1 MLDTSG
7 NICDTSCMN
16 IQRTITIKIEN
27 DTDLTNTLYAFREV
41 QHALSETCYNHGEPL
56 NAVAL
61 QRACYHSIKGTLNAQ
76 MTISAMRLVA
86 GAYSSAKSNKKP
98 VTRPFLFKKVRALF
112 LIGNRDRDAGFRQ
125 DGTLSIWTLAG
136 RKRLTYTVPANFQ
149 DTFKNAVEIDSLT
162 VIERDGCLLG
172 RVTVTL
178 DAPPPQGINP
188 VGIDLNE
195 TNALAAVDPDGNTLF
210 VSGKSVKVK
219 NRRTTKTRARVQ
231 AKHATLKAEKKD
243 TRSVRRLL
251 KRLGRKQRN
260 RTRTFAQQTAKQL
273 VDFAPVNAVL
283 VFEDL
288 HIPQPQKGKVKGVAL
303 RRRLSLWQHGLIR
316 ECVTNKAQERGM
328 MVAKV
333 DPRYTSKNCSR
344 CGLRGVR
351 RRHSFTCPCCGHAD
365 HADRNAAFNIRNR
378 FTVSRNGGNPSV
390 CPEALSPQ
398 KDEGKPLASS

>member
-1 MLDTSG
+1 MS
-7 NICDTSCMN
+7 MN
-16 IQRTITIKIEN
+16 IQRTITIKL
-27 DTDLTNTLYAFREV
+27 DYDPDLANTLYAFREV
-41 QHALSETCYNHGEPL
+41 QHALSETCYNKGTPL

-86 GAYSSAKSNKKP
+86 GAYHSAKSNKRP
-98 VTRPFLFKKVRALF
+98 ATRPFEFKKACALF
-112 LIGNRDRDAGFRQ
+112 LLGKRDRDAGFRQ

-136 RKRLTYTVPANFQ
+136 RKRLTYTVPQDFQ
-149 DTFKNAVEIDSLT
+149 DTLGNAVEIDSLT
-162 VIERDGCLLG
+162 VIERDGGLLG

-178 DAPPPQGINP
+178 DAPPPQGVNP

-195 TNALAAVDPDGNTLF
+195 TNALVAVDPDGNTLF

-219 NRRTTKTRARVQ
+219 NRRTTKTRSRVQ
-231 AKHATLKAEKKD
+231 AKHATRKAEKKD
-243 TRSVRRLL
+243 TRSIRRLL

-288 HIPQPQKGKVKGVAL
+288 HLPQPQKGKVKGAAL

-316 ECVTNKAQERGM
+316 ECATNKAQERGM
-328 MVAKV
+328 VVAKV

-351 RRHSFTCPCCGHAD
+351 RRHCFTCPSCGHSQ
-365 HADRNAAFNIRNR
+365 HADLNAAYNIRNR
-378 FTVSRNGGNPSV
+378 FTVSRNGGYPSV